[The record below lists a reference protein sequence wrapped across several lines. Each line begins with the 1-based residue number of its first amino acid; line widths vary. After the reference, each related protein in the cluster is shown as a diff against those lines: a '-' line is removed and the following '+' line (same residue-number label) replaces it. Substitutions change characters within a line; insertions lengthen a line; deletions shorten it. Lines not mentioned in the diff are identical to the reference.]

1 MKRTKATDQSPRMP
15 GRRKTLV
22 FKLIACCLPVILL
35 IAIELLLR
43 AFGYGHDL
51 RLFVQDPDDSESLVM
66 NRYAS
71 EKFFSNTANATIG
84 NAETFKKEKDPGT
97 LRFFV
102 LGESTTIG
110 YPYMHNGSFH
120 RMLQYRLMLE
130 YPQTNIEVINL
141 SLTAVN
147 SFTVL
152 DFAKKVVDL
161 SPDAVL
167 IYCGHNEYYGAM
179 GAATSNE
186 ISSNPFI
193 SGALLILRGF
203 RSWQLLNNVYGA
215 LRGNAKNY
223 DEEESL
229 MRRMAAGQRV
239 PYGSAIFNKGIE
251 QFRNNMEAVCRIF
264 SQRNI
269 PVFISNLVSN
279 EKSMAPLMSA
289 SDSNAA
295 LACYHKAQKY
305 YQAGAYSQAKK
316 MFLQAKDEDLLRF
329 RAPEQLN
336 EIIATLCATYP
347 KTFLV
352 DSRALFEKNS
362 EGGILGDE
370 TLLEHVHPNL
380 FGYALL
386 SDAFYHSIKQ
396 QNIPVLKAKH
406 TISFEYLRNNLP
418 VTRVDSIKGAYETA
432 VLKMHWPFHDTA
444 RQLPVQTFEE
454 RLASQLLTRQRT
466 WNNMLDTLMPYYVQ
480 QGNFTQAL
488 KVAESA
494 ILEYPHDVT
503 FYVFAANCA
512 RQLKDALKSEIYL
525 AKAFRLS
532 PSSELANQ
540 LVDFYLSRDE
550 PDRCFTYLD
559 YLIHNNRSS
568 SNLIAVKKMLTEVIS
583 SKKQLGVDFSKPV
596 ALQIAAV
603 YNKLGY
609 DSIASRYINMQSG
622 NKKRMVDAETKL

>member
-1 MKRTKATDQSPRMP
+1 MKRAKATDQPLRIP
-15 GRRKTLV
+15 GKKRTLV
-22 FKLIACCLPVILL
+22 FKLIACCLPVMLL
-35 IAIELLLR
+35 VVLELLLR
-43 AFGYGHDL
+43 VFGYGHDL
-51 RLFVQDPDDSESLVM
+51 SLFVQDPDDSESLVM

-84 NAETFKKEKDPGT
+84 NAETFKKEKEPGT

-120 RMLQYRLMLE
+120 RMLQYRLVLE
-130 YPQTNIEVINL
+130 YPQTNIEIINL

-179 GAATSNE
+179 GAAASN
-186 ISSNPFI
+186 IVSSNPFFCRLML
-193 SGALLILRGF
+193 ALRGF

-215 LRGNAKNY
+215 LSGNAKSY

-229 MRRMAAGQRV
+229 MRRMASDQQV
-239 PYGSAIFNKGIE
+239 PYGAAVFNKGIE

-279 EKSMAPLMSA
+279 EKSMEPLMSG

-295 LACYHKAQKY
+295 LACYRQAQKH
-305 YQAGAYSQAKK
+305 YQAGAYSLAKK
-316 MFLQAKDEDLLRF
+316 MFLQAKDKDLLRF
-329 RAPEQLN
+329 RAPEQMN
-336 EIIATLCATYP
+336 EIIATLCTTYP

-352 DSRALFEKNS
+352 DSRTLFEKNS
-362 EGGILGDE
+362 EGGILGNE

-380 FGYALL
+380 LGYALL
-386 SDAFYHSIKQ
+386 SDAFYLSIKQ
-396 QNIPVLKAKH
+396 QNIPAIKAQH

-432 VLKMHWPFHDTA
+432 ALKMHWPFHDTA

-454 RLASQLLTRQRT
+454 RLASQLLTKQRT

-480 QGNFTQAL
+480 QGNYPQAL

-494 ILEYPHDVT
+494 ILEYPRDAT

-512 RQLKDALKSEIYL
+512 RQLKDTLKNEIYQ
-525 AKAFRLS
+525 AKAFRLR
-532 PSSELANQ
+532 PSSELAKQ
-540 LVDFYLSRDE
+540 LVDLYLSMDE
-550 PDRCFTYLD
+550 PDISFTYLD
-559 YLIHNNRSS
+559 YLIYNNRSS
-568 SNLIAVKKMLTEVIS
+568 SNLVAVKKMLTEVID
-583 SKKQLGVDFSKPV
+583 SKKKLEEGFSKPI
-596 ALQIAAV
+596 ALRIAAV

-609 DSIASRYINMQSG
+609 DSIASMYANMQPN
-622 NKKRMVDAETKL
+622 NKKSR